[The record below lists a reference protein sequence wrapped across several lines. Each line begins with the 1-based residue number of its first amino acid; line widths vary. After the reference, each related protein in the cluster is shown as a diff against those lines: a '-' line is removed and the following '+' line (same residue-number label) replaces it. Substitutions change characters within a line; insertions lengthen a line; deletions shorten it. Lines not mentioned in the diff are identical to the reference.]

1 MNSSTT
7 LTQSIEFLNSLT
19 SPFEFLSLTPFTL
32 PWAATDFSEHSPPS
46 FPFLSF
52 FPIDPWTIA
61 SKAIANSSKNFPF
74 PHFLLR
80 LLLIGTLSC
89 LLLRSIS
96 ANRWCISSTFWNNRL
111 NYWTSL
117 NSFIRWPLNGP
128 YCISPI
134 DHLSQSHPST
144 STLPT
149 SCLNMAESATVRALL
164 ILKKI
169 KQQEDEESEFSLL
182 QASDVDG
189 WATKGRVLQ
198 IAVNGEALGIV
209 NPIPSVKSTISLP
222 ILSQS
227 KHWINDPK
235 ESPTIRNAS
244 PSPGQLLLPDPK
256 GIILYPSLITP
267 SKP

>member
-128 YCISPI
+128 FCISPI

-169 KQQEDEESEFSLL
+169 KQQEDEENQWPPHLASGRLAKMRIAYSRSKREKGGGIAATNPYVDPYPNGSRDVGDRDEFSGFGGKVKGMIIVDEEGL
-182 QASDVDG
+182 DV
-189 WATKGRVLQ
+189 
-198 IAVNGEALGIV
+198 
-209 NPIPSVKSTISLP
+209 
-222 ILSQS
+222 
-227 KHWINDPK
+227 
-235 ESPTIRNAS
+235 
-244 PSPGQLLLPDPK
+244 
-256 GIILYPSLITP
+256 LYWRE
-267 SKP
+267 